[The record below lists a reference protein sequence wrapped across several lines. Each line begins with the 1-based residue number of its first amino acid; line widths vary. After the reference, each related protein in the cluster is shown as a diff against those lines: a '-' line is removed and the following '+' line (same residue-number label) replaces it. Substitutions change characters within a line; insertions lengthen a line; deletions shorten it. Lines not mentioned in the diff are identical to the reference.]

1 LEKTRPSGAGE
12 TKHSSRDSDRGSAY
26 VRKIDFIYRPTK
38 DGHLKTSLNRQTPT
52 PQDWEP
58 YVGSIYNP
66 ERGYGWLTNLRG
78 NGRDRGTRGIIILAD
93 GTRTSPEKL
102 SRPELANFQGWH
114 AENRPLVFR
123 VDLPDGWY
131 RVSCASVDPSHSNG
145 KPLVDQRCFKCRAH
159 DVVFAGANYGP
170 PMVVGGR
177 RLVEGSGIVEVTDG
191 HLRIII
197 GDPVYA
203 GWVWAHPGPS
213 NKGWRRWWYDQSRYA
228 NGWYQV
234 LSRTVDPGF
243 HSISLNSL
251 QIERVA
257 APQIKSKLIFRDFF
271 NRDDSPDVNAGVSPS
286 KRWVKHKLYP
296 RFPSPSDAD
305 LYKTAVRFTA
315 PKRESSATG
324 LLQQQA
330 ILAKGT
336 VRYSTRVS
344 LFAGEGSQKRS
355 GTQEAG
361 VVLLAEPSNV
371 SEFSST
377 FVGIRLVGWPAATK
391 GSLVYSVG
399 DGGTNYRT
407 KLEVLDTDLPF
418 KITEGEFEVIV
429 EHDPA
434 KNMLRRIEVNG
445 TDVTD
450 HFPLKA
456 RMQRISRGL
465 YGMRSA
471 IHNTSP
477 YVSLRQFFWYYR
489 VETVP

>member
-1 LEKTRPSGAGE
+1 MVVLP
-12 TKHSSRDSDRGSAY
+12 
-26 VRKIDFIYRPTK
+26 
-38 DGHLKTSLNRQTPT
+38 
-52 PQDWEP
+52 
-58 YVGSIYNP
+58 
-66 ERGYGWLTNLRG
+66 
-78 NGRDRGTRGIIILAD
+78 D
-93 GTRTSPEKL
+93 GTKTTPRELK
-102 SRPELANFQGWH
+102 RPELANFQGRH
-114 AENRPLVFR
+114 GENRPLVFR
-123 VDLPDGWY
+123 IDLPDGWY
-131 RVSCASVDPSHSNG
+131 RVTCASVDPDHTSG
-145 KPLVDQRCFKCRAH
+145 KPLVDQRSFKCRAH
-159 DVVFAGANYGP
+159 DVVFAGANYGAP
-170 PMVVGGR
+170 TVVGGR

-197 GDPVYA
+197 GDPAYT
-203 GWVWAHPGPS
+203 GWVWAHPGPL
-213 NKGWRRWWYDQSRYA
+213 NKRWRRWWYDESGYA

-257 APQIKSKLIFRDFF
+257 APQIKSELIFRDFF
-271 NRDDSPDVNAGVSPS
+271 NRDDNSDVNAAVPPS
-286 KRWVKHKLYP
+286 KRWVKQKLYP
-296 RFPSPSDAD
+296 RFPPPADAD
-305 LYKTAVRFTA
+305 MYKTAVRFTA
-315 PKRESSATG
+315 SKRGSSATG
-324 LLQQQA
+324 LLQQRA
-330 ILAKGT
+330 SPASGT

-344 LFAGEGSQKRS
+344 FFAGEGSQKRS

-361 VVLLAEPSNV
+361 IVLLAEPSNV

-418 KITEGEFEVIV
+418 KITEGEFEIIV
-429 EHDPA
+429 EHDAA
-434 KNMLRRIEVNG
+434 KNILRRIEVNG

-450 HFPLKA
+450 HFPLEA
-456 RMQRISRGL
+456 RVQRISRGL
-465 YGMRSA
+465 YGMRSV
-471 IHNTSP
+471 IDNTSP